1 MSERSINRDPQQGEH
16 KSSGF
21 AAYALVILE
30 LSGLLLTYG
39 AWARSGLSVDGEAS
53 GDATG
58 PYLGV
63 VGVLLM
69 VALALCAYGTWAH
82 KRALVRGQ
90 LVMAGLLMLVL
101 LGGAAVQ
108 DHESGRP
115 VSLGFPL
122 CEHPEVTDS
131 CR

>member
-1 MSERSINRDPQQGEH
+1 MSERSINRDPQQDEQ

-30 LSGLLLTYG
+30 LAGLLLTYG
-39 AWARSGLSVDGEAS
+39 AWARSGLSFGSVGRANP
-53 GDATG
+53 AG
-58 PYLGV
+58 PCLGV

-108 DHESGRP
+108 DDGGRQP
-115 VSLGFPL
+115 VSAGCHPY
-122 CEHPEVTDS
+122 EHPEVADS

>member
-1 MSERSINRDPQQGEH
+1 MSERPTDQDPQQDEQ

-30 LSGLLLTYG
+30 LAGLLLTYG
-39 AWARSGLSVDGEAS
+39 AWARSGLNYGSDGRA
-53 GDATG
+53 DPMG

-108 DHESGRP
+108 DHGNGRP
-115 VSLGFPL
+115 VSAGCHPY
-122 CEHPEVTDS
+122 EHPEVADS
-131 CR
+131 CS